1 MNARHNL
8 PVETDAPSLSLP
20 SQPPRRN
27 IGRLISNIVIA
38 LVLLAILGL
47 LIVKTRSVDFDAHN
61 EIITNLRQLKQI
73 DAEWNIDVFKSK
85 MGINNNYDPVA
96 QPLPVIRELDTSLSQ
111 KTGQSGDSAEL
122 QTMLRSF
129 QDVMSSKIGLIERF
143 KSQNSI
149 YRNSTNFLPTAY
161 DDVIAT
167 AKRIGLGGA
176 RLAELEA
183 LVNPVFAETL
193 SYNLTPDSSLKDKL
207 TQDIKTLPERSE
219 SFPVEIKDALAVLI
233 AHIDTT
239 IRQQS
244 LGATLLNDLSSL
256 PTAKKIDELSDT
268 YSKTHET
275 RLLDQQFYRQL
286 LIAYSIFLLA
296 LLAYLGWR
304 LITSYRQLSAV
315 NGALNQANHD
325 LKESQI
331 QLVQSEKM
339 SALGQMVAGIAH
351 EINTP
356 LAYVK
361 GTLDVMKEHLSKV
374 HELANSSHLF
384 AVSLRD
390 KSTDKQVLKTQ
401 YLQVALL
408 SRDVVK
414 NKRFEELDAMLSD
427 GSHGIG
433 QISEI
438 VVNLR
443 NFSRLDRASVANFDV
458 RKGLESTLSLARNLL
473 RNHVTVQTEYLEVP
487 DIMCS
492 PSQINQVFLNIITN
506 AAHAMPEQGT
516 LILRTERHDEAT
528 IRIEIQDDGGGI
540 PTDVLPKIFDPF
552 FTTKPIGEGTGM
564 GLSISYKIIEAHGGQ
579 ILVDT
584 EKGIGTTFSIL
595 LPIEQK
601 QSSAGIIDDDA
612 PVSFQ
617 PA

>member
-1 MNARHNL
+1 MSTEVIKRAVSRR
-8 PVETDAPSLSLP
+8 SL
-20 SQPPRRN
+20 QRYVN
-27 IGRLISNIVIA
+27 VVIA
-38 LVLLAILGL
+38 IL
-47 LIVKTRSVDFDAHN
+47 LIGGLGFLFNKTRRVDFDAHN
-61 EIITNLRQLKQI
+61 DIIGNLRQLKQI

-96 QPLPVIRELDTSLSQ
+96 QPLPVIRELDAGLAQ
-111 KTGQSGDSAEL
+111 KTEQTGDSAEL
-122 QTMLRSF
+122 QSMLKSF
-129 QDVMSSKIGLIERF
+129 QAVMANKIGLIERF

-161 DDVIAT
+161 EDVIAA
-167 AKRIGLGGA
+167 AKRVGLSAG
-176 RLAELEA
+176 RQAELEA
-183 LVNPVFAETL
+183 MVNPVFSETL
-193 SYNLTPDSSLKDKL
+193 SYNLTPDTALKEKL
-207 TQDIKTLPERSE
+207 TQQVSTLQQRADQ
-219 SFPVEIKDALAVLI
+219 FPLEVKDALGVLL
-233 AHIDTT
+233 AHIGTT
-239 IRQQS
+239 LKQQDV
-244 LGATLLNDLSSL
+244 GANLLNELSSL
-256 PTAKKIDELSDT
+256 PTAKKIDELSDA
-268 YSKTHET
+268 YSRTHEG

-286 LIAYSIFLLA
+286 LIAYSVCLLA
-296 LLAYLGWR
+296 LLAYVGWR
-304 LITSYRQLSAV
+304 LVKSYRQLGKV
-315 NGALNQANHD
+315 NGALNLANKE
-325 LKESQI
+325 LKESQM

-361 GTLDVMKEHLSKV
+361 GTLDVMKEHLGKV
-374 HELANSSHLF
+374 HDLANSSHLF
-384 AVSLRD
+384 ATSLRD
-390 KSTDKQVLKTQ
+390 KGIDRQELNTQ
-401 YLQVALL
+401 YLQVATL

-427 GSHGIG
+427 GTHGIG

-458 RKGLESTLSLARNLL
+458 RKGLDSTLLLAKNMLKHR
-473 RNHVTVQTEYLEVP
+473 VTVETDYLDVP

-506 AAHAMPEQGT
+506 AAHAMGEHGT
-516 LILRTERHDEAT
+516 LILRTELHDAKT

-540 PTDVLPKIFDPF
+540 PQGVLPKIFDPF

-564 GLSISYKIIEAHGGQ
+564 GLSISYKIIEAHGGK

-584 EKGIGTTFSIL
+584 EAGIGTTFSIL

-601 QSSAGIIDDDA
+601 QQAAGIIEDEDHMEL
-612 PVSFQ
+612 Q

>member
-1 MNARHNL
+1 MS
-8 PVETDAPSLSLP
+8 TDVKKREISSAT
-20 SQPPRRN
+20 QRN
-27 IGRLISNIVIA
+27 INILIAV
-38 LVLLAILGL
+38 VLIAILGFL
-47 LIVKTRSVDFDAHN
+47 FSKTRNVDFDAHN
-61 EIITNLRQLKQI
+61 DVISNLRQLKQI

-96 QPLPVIRELDTSLSQ
+96 QPLPVIRELANALTQ
-111 KTGQSGDSAEL
+111 KTVETGDSAEL
-122 QTMLRSF
+122 ETMLKSF
-129 QDVMSSKIGLIERF
+129 QDIMAKKIAMIERF

-167 AKRIGLGGA
+167 AKRIGLSSA
-176 RLAELEA
+176 RQAELEA
-183 LVNPVFAETL
+183 TVNPVFSETL
-193 SYNLTPDSSLKDKL
+193 SYNLTPDNAVKDKL
-207 TQDIKTLPERSE
+207 TQQLVTLRERAE
-219 SFPVEIKDALAVLI
+219 QYPLEVKEAIEVLI
-233 AHIDTT
+233 AHIGTT
-239 IRQQS
+239 LKQQDI
-244 LGATLLNDLSSL
+244 GASLLNELSAL

-286 LIAYSIFLLA
+286 LIAYSVFLLA
-296 LLAYLGWR
+296 LLGYLGWR
-304 LITSYRQLSAV
+304 LIRSYRQLGKV
-315 NGALNQANHD
+315 NGALTQANRE
-325 LKESQI
+325 LKESQM

-374 HELANSSHLF
+374 HDLANSSHLF
-384 AVSLRD
+384 ATSLRD
-390 KSTDKQVLKTQ
+390 KNTDKNELNTQ
-401 YLQVALL
+401 YLQVATL
-408 SRDVVK
+408 SHDVVK
-414 NKRFEELDAMLSD
+414 NKRFEELDSMLSD
-427 GSHGIG
+427 GTHGIG

-438 VVNLR
+438 VINLR

-458 RKGLESTLSLARNLL
+458 RKGLDSTLLLARNLL
-473 RNHVTVQTEYLEVP
+473 KHRVTVQTEYLDVP

-492 PSQINQVFLNIITN
+492 PSQVNQVFLNIITN
-506 AAHAMPEQGT
+506 AAHAMGEQGT
-516 LILRTERHDEAT
+516 LILRTERHDEKM

-540 PTDVLPKIFDPF
+540 PSSVLPKIFDPF

-564 GLSISYKIIEAHGGQ
+564 GLSISYKIIEAHGGK

-595 LPIEQK
+595 LPISQK
-601 QSSAGIIDDDA
+601 QAAAGIIEDDE
-612 PVSFQ
+612 
-617 PA
+617 PADLQAA

>member
-1 MNARHNL
+1 MS
-8 PVETDAPSLSLP
+8 TDVKKREISSAT
-20 SQPPRRN
+20 QRN
-27 IGRLISNIVIA
+27 INILIAV
-38 LVLLAILGL
+38 VLIAILGFL
-47 LIVKTRSVDFDAHN
+47 FSKTRNVDFDAHN
-61 EIITNLRQLKQI
+61 DVISNLRQLKQI

-96 QPLPVIRELDTSLSQ
+96 QPLPVIRELANALTQ
-111 KTGQSGDSAEL
+111 KTVETGDSAEL
-122 QTMLRSF
+122 ETMLKSF
-129 QDVMSSKIGLIERF
+129 QDIMAKKIAMIERF

-167 AKRIGLGGA
+167 AKRIGLSSA
-176 RLAELEA
+176 RQADLEA
-183 LVNPVFAETL
+183 TVNPVFSETL
-193 SYNLTPDSSLKDKL
+193 SYNLTPDTAVKDKL
-207 TQDIKTLPERSE
+207 TQQLVTLRERAE
-219 SFPVEIKDALAVLI
+219 QYPLEVKEAIEVLI
-233 AHIDTT
+233 AHIGTT
-239 IRQQS
+239 LKQQDI
-244 LGATLLNDLSSL
+244 GASLLNELSAL

-286 LIAYSIFLLA
+286 LIAYSVFLLA
-296 LLAYLGWR
+296 LLGYLGWR
-304 LITSYRQLSAV
+304 LIRSYRQLGKV
-315 NGALNQANHD
+315 NGALTQANRE
-325 LKESQI
+325 LKESQM

-374 HELANSSHLF
+374 HDLANSSHLF
-384 AVSLRD
+384 ATSLRD
-390 KSTDKQVLKTQ
+390 KNTDKNELNTQ
-401 YLQVALL
+401 YLQVATL
-408 SRDVVK
+408 SHDVVK
-414 NKRFEELDAMLSD
+414 NKRFEELDSMLSD
-427 GSHGIG
+427 GTHGIG

-438 VVNLR
+438 VINLR

-458 RKGLESTLSLARNLL
+458 RKGLDSTLLLARNLL
-473 RNHVTVQTEYLEVP
+473 KHRVTVQTEYLDVP

-492 PSQINQVFLNIITN
+492 PSQVNQVFLNIITN
-506 AAHAMPEQGT
+506 AAHAMGEQGT
-516 LILRTERHDEAT
+516 LILRTERHDEKM

-540 PTDVLPKIFDPF
+540 PSSVLPKIFDPF

-564 GLSISYKIIEAHGGQ
+564 GLSISYKIIEAHGGK

-595 LPIEQK
+595 LPISQK
-601 QSSAGIIDDDA
+601 QAAAGIIEDDE
-612 PVSFQ
+612 
-617 PA
+617 PADLQAA

>member
-1 MNARHNL
+1 MS
-8 PVETDAPSLSLP
+8 TDVKKRSGLS
-20 SQPPRRN
+20 SSVQRTA
-27 IGRLISNIVIA
+27 NIVIA
-38 LVLLAILGL
+38 IALIGILGFL
-47 LIVKTRSVDFDAHN
+47 FSKTRSVDFDAHN
-61 EIITNLRQLKQI
+61 DIIGNLRQLKQI

-96 QPLPVIRELDTSLSQ
+96 QPLPVIRELDAGLAQ
-111 KTGQSGDSAEL
+111 KTVEKGESAEL
-122 QTMLRSF
+122 QTMLISF
-129 QDVMSSKIGLIERF
+129 QDIMAKKIAMIERF

-167 AKRIGLGGA
+167 AKRVGLSA
-176 RLAELEA
+176 SRLAELEA
-183 LVNPVFAETL
+183 TVNPVFSETL
-193 SYNLTPDSSLKDKL
+193 SYNLTPDAAVKEKL
-207 TQDIKTLPERSE
+207 TQQVSTLGERAAQY
-219 SFPVEIKDALAVLI
+219 PTEIKESIDVLI
-233 AHIDTT
+233 AHIGTT
-239 IRQQS
+239 LKQQDI
-244 LGATLLNDLSSL
+244 GANLLNELSAL
-256 PTAKKIDELSDT
+256 PTSKKIDELSDT
-268 YSKTHET
+268 YSKAHES

-286 LIAYSIFLLA
+286 LIAYSLFLLA
-296 LLAYLGWR
+296 LLAYVGWR
-304 LITSYRQLSAV
+304 LLKSYRQLGKV
-315 NGALNQANHD
+315 NGALNQANRE
-325 LKESQI
+325 LKESQM

-361 GTLDVMKEHLSKV
+361 GTLDVMKEHLGKV
-374 HELANSSHLF
+374 HDLANSSHLF
-384 AVSLRD
+384 ATSLRD
-390 KSTDKQVLKTQ
+390 KNTDKKELNSQ
-401 YLQVALL
+401 YLQVATL

-427 GSHGIG
+427 GTHGIG

-458 RKGLESTLSLARNLL
+458 RKGLESTLLLAKNLL
-473 RNHVTVQTEYLEVP
+473 KHRVTVQTEYLDVP

-492 PSQINQVFLNIITN
+492 PSQINQVFLNMITN
-506 AAHAMPEQGT
+506 AAHAMGEHGT

-540 PTDVLPKIFDPF
+540 ASSVVPKIFDPF

-564 GLSISYKIIEAHGGQ
+564 GLSISYKIIQAHGGK

-584 EKGIGTTFSIL
+584 EAGIGTTFSIL
-595 LPIEQK
+595 LPIQQK
-601 QSSAGIIDDDA
+601 QSSAGIIEDDD
-612 PVSFQ
+612 
-617 PA
+617 PADLQAA

>member
-1 MNARHNL
+1 MSTEVIKRAVSRR
-8 PVETDAPSLSLP
+8 SL
-20 SQPPRRN
+20 QRYVN
-27 IGRLISNIVIA
+27 VVIA
-38 LVLLAILGL
+38 IL
-47 LIVKTRSVDFDAHN
+47 LIGGLGFLFNKTRRVDFDAHN
-61 EIITNLRQLKQI
+61 DIIGNLRQLKQI

-96 QPLPVIRELDTSLSQ
+96 QPLPVIRELDTGLAQ
-111 KTGQSGDSAEL
+111 KTEQTGDSAEL
-122 QTMLRSF
+122 QSMLKSF
-129 QDVMSSKIGLIERF
+129 QAVMANKIGLIERF

-161 DDVIAT
+161 EDVIAA
-167 AKRIGLGGA
+167 AKRVGLSAG
-176 RLAELEA
+176 RQAELEA
-183 LVNPVFAETL
+183 MVNPVFSETL
-193 SYNLTPDSSLKDKL
+193 SYNLTPDTALKEKL
-207 TQDIKTLPERSE
+207 TQQVSTLQQRADQ
-219 SFPVEIKDALAVLI
+219 FPLEVKDALGVLV
-233 AHIDTT
+233 AHIGTT
-239 IRQQS
+239 LKQQDV
-244 LGATLLNDLSSL
+244 GANLLNELSSL
-256 PTAKKIDELSDT
+256 PTAKKIDELSDA
-268 YSKTHET
+268 YSRTHEG

-286 LIAYSIFLLA
+286 LIAYSVCLLA
-296 LLAYLGWR
+296 LLAYVGWR
-304 LITSYRQLSAV
+304 LVKSYRQLGKV
-315 NGALNQANHD
+315 NGALNLANKE
-325 LKESQI
+325 LKESQM

-361 GTLDVMKEHLSKV
+361 GTLDVMKEHLGKV
-374 HELANSSHLF
+374 HDLANSSHLF
-384 AVSLRD
+384 ATSLRD
-390 KSTDKQVLKTQ
+390 KGIDRQELNTQ
-401 YLQVALL
+401 YLQVATL

-427 GSHGIG
+427 GTHGIG

-458 RKGLESTLSLARNLL
+458 RKGLDSTLLLAKNMLKHR
-473 RNHVTVQTEYLEVP
+473 VTVETDYLDVP

-506 AAHAMPEQGT
+506 AAHAMGEHGT
-516 LILRTERHDEAT
+516 LILRTELHDAKT

-540 PTDVLPKIFDPF
+540 PQGVLPKIFDPF

-564 GLSISYKIIEAHGGQ
+564 GLSISYKIIEAHGGK

-584 EKGIGTTFSIL
+584 EAGIGTTFSIL

-601 QSSAGIIDDDA
+601 QQAAGIIEDEDHMEL
-612 PVSFQ
+612 Q